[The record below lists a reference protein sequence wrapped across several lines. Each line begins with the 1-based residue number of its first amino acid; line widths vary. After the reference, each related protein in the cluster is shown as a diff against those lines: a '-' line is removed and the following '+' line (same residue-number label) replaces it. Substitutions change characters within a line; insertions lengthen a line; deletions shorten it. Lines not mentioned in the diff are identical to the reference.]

1 MNSNFFGWSASFLC
15 LFLYVYLY
23 FVRGYLFACSSL
35 PLYYLFVCLSVYSL
49 VPVSAFFSS
58 KVLFEFD
65 FFFSV
70 VAVAVAVIIKR
81 GLKVVVLVVVV
92 AAAVVIFSIAE
103 CIKFGG
109 QIKNYQ
115 FWRQAEQQ
123 KNKLEK
129 RFFRKMLEMKQL
141 EKAVMS

>member
-15 LFLYVYLY
+15 LFIL
-23 FVRGYLFACSSL
+23 FVAISLLVPLCLFII
-35 PLYYLFVCLSVYSL
+35 YLFVCLSVYSL
-49 VPVSAFFSS
+49 VPVWAFFSS

-70 VAVAVAVIIKR
+70 VAVVVAVIIKR

-129 RFFRKMLEMKQL
+129 RFFRKMLEMKKQL